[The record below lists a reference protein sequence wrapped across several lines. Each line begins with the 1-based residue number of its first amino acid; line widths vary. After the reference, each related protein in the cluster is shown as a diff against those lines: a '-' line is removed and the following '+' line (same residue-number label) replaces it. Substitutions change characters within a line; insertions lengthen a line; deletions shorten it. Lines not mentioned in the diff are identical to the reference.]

1 MIPTSIAIIGAAQPP
16 GSASSPTCR
25 RLYVDAALNAMTDAG
40 RKPADI
46 DGIATAGKTP
56 VTVAHS
62 RPAQRADRCS
72 GYRDLSECATPRK
85 CQRAW

>member
-16 GSASSPTCR
+16 GSASSRTCR
-25 RLYVDAALNAMTDAG
+25 RFGYVDAALNAITDAG

-62 RPAQRADRCS
+62 RPAQRA
-72 GYRDLSECATPRK
+72 YVPVIAT
-85 CQRAW
+85 